1 MSQAHFNNSHGALG
15 DRARKIDQ
23 GILVIRFEMPF
34 NVWCTGCCHLIG
46 KGVRFNAEKKQIGM
60 YHSTRIW
67 SFCMRAPC
75 CQQKIEIHTDP
86 KNAEY
91 RIVTGLRRKRESF
104 NAEDAGTVELAS
116 AAERESRRDPLSS
129 LDRDLEDRTRAAE
142 ANRAVATLQRES
154 TARYR
159 DDYDMNRKLRR
170 AMRGVRRDEK
180 TRDVRRAALGLP
192 SSVRLAPENEA
203 DRLRAAAVDFG
214 AGTSGPSGERGY
226 QRSWKEAKRR
236 IKTADVAPI
245 SPFSAAM

>member
-1 MSQAHFNNSHGALG
+1 MTQFNNSHGALG

-34 NVWCTGCCHLIG
+34 NVWCTGCGHLIG
-46 KGVRFNAEKKQIGM
+46 KGVRFNAEKKQIGT

-159 DDYDMNRKLRR
+159 CVLLGRFGR
-170 AMRGVRRDEK
+170 AKWRERLERC
-180 TRDVRRAALGLP
+180 TRPCLWVSCAHVQPPFIAALNLLGQKCC
-192 SSVRLAPENEA
+192 VCARLTLGPTLQN
-203 DRLRAAAVDFG
+203 
-214 AGTSGPSGERGY
+214 AGT
-226 QRSWKEAKRR
+226 
-236 IKTADVAPI
+236 TTT
-245 SPFSAAM
+245 